1 MSGIPSGPTMT
12 GQMRRFV
19 HDLRTEGSGP
29 GRDATAVGL
38 GVFIG
43 SLPFYGFHLA
53 ICLAAGTLLRLNRVK
68 LYLAANISNPF
79 MAPFLILSELQAG
92 SLVRRGELRP
102 LTIEA
107 VKQINPWSLGADIL
121 IGSVIVGAV
130 LGLAIG
136 SATWMLTR
144 DRGEDPLFASLVRR
158 ASDRFVAGSITAWE
172 FARGKL
178 RGDPLYRTV
187 LMGGVLPSGTSE
199 GTLVDVGCGSGLM
212 LALLAE
218 AATCWREGGWPRD
231 RPAPPLF
238 HRLVGIELRPKVAR
252 LARRALGDAVTIVE
266 EDARRSA
273 PMHCQAILFFD
284 VLHMMSFEDQ
294 EQLVGSM
301 TAQLEPSGVILVREA
316 DAGGGWRFRAVRAGN
331 WLKALAFGRW
341 KESFHYRTAAGWKEL
356 FERFGFSVARK
367 DAGEGTPFANEL
379 FVLTRPGDPSPLR
392 SYPSPSYAS
401 R

>member
-19 HDLRTEGSGP
+19 HDLRTEGSAS

-79 MAPFLILSELQAG
+79 MAPFLILCEVQTG

-107 VKQINPWSLGADIL
+107 VKRMDPWSVGADLL
-121 IGSVIVGAV
+121 IGAVIVGAL

-136 SATWMLTR
+136 TATWMLTR
-144 DRGEDPLFASLVRR
+144 DRGEDPFFASLVRR

-187 LMGGVLPSGTSE
+187 LLGGVLPSGSSE

-218 AATCWREGGWPRD
+218 AATCWREGRWPRD

-238 HRLVGIELRPKVAR
+238 HRLVGIELRPRVAR
-252 LARRALGDAVTIVE
+252 LARRALGDAATSVG

-273 PMHCQAILFFD
+273 PMQCQAILFFD
-284 VLHMMSFEDQ
+284 VLHMMPFEDQ
-294 EQLVGSM
+294 EQLVGAM
-301 TAQLEPSGVILVREA
+301 TAQLAPSGVILVREA

-331 WLKALAFGRW
+331 RLKAVAFGRW
-341 KESFHYRTAAGWKEL
+341 RESFHYRTATRWKEL
-356 FERFGFSVARK
+356 F
-367 DAGEGTPFANEL
+367 
-379 FVLTRPGDPSPLR
+379 
-392 SYPSPSYAS
+392 
-401 R
+401 

>member
-1 MSGIPSGPTMT
+1 MT

-107 VKQINPWSLGADIL
+107 VKRINPWSLGADIL
-121 IGSVIVGAV
+121 IGAVIVGAV

-144 DRGEDPLFASLVRR
+144 DPGEDPLL
-158 ASDRFVAGSITAWE
+158 
-172 FARGKL
+172 
-178 RGDPLYRTV
+178 
-187 LMGGVLPSGTSE
+187 
-199 GTLVDVGCGSGLM
+199 
-212 LALLAE
+212 
-218 AATCWREGGWPRD
+218 
-231 RPAPPLF
+231 
-238 HRLVGIELRPKVAR
+238 R
-252 LARRALGDAVTIVE
+252 LARATGLGSVRRRQHHGVGVRARQAPRGSAVSDGPDGGSAAVGHVRGN
-266 EDARRSA
+266 ARRCGMRVRPDA
-273 PMHCQAILFFD
+273 CAAGRGRG
-284 VLHMMSFEDQ
+284 VLAR
-294 EQLVGSM
+294 GSM
-301 TAQLEPSGVILVREA
+301 
-316 DAGGGWRFRAVRAGN
+316 
-331 WLKALAFGRW
+331 
-341 KESFHYRTAAGWKEL
+341 AA
-356 FERFGFSVARK
+356 
-367 DAGEGTPFANEL
+367 
-379 FVLTRPGDPSPLR
+379 
-392 SYPSPSYAS
+392 
-401 R
+401 

>member
-1 MSGIPSGPTMT
+1 MT

-19 HDLRTEGSGP
+19 HDLRTEGSAS

-92 SLVRRGELRP
+92 SLARRGELRP

-107 VKQINPWSLGADIL
+107 VKRMDPWSVGADLL
-121 IGSVIVGAV
+121 IGAVIVGAF

-136 SATWMLTR
+136 GATWMLTR
-144 DRGEDPLFASLVRR
+144 DRGEDPFFASLVRR

-172 FARGKL
+172 FAHGKL

-187 LMGGVLPSGTSE
+187 LLGGVLPSGSSE

-218 AATCWREGGWPRD
+218 AASCWREGRWPRD

-238 HRLVGIELRPKVAR
+238 HDSLASSSARGSRVLRGERWAMR
-252 LARRALGDAVTIVE
+252 QRSSRRTRAARRRCSV
-266 EDARRSA
+266 RRS
-273 PMHCQAILFFD
+273 C
-284 VLHMMSFEDQ
+284 S
-294 EQLVGSM
+294 S
-301 TAQLEPSGVILVREA
+301 TCC
-316 DAGGGWRFRAVRAGN
+316 
-331 WLKALAFGRW
+331 
-341 KESFHYRTAAGWKEL
+341 T
-356 FERFGFSVARK
+356 
-367 DAGEGTPFANEL
+367 
-379 FVLTRPGDPSPLR
+379 
-392 SYPSPSYAS
+392 
-401 R
+401 

>member
-136 SATWMLTR
+136 SATWLLTR
-144 DRGEDPLFASLVRR
+144 DPEKI
-158 ASDRFVAGSITAWE
+158 RFSPRSCDGPRIGS
-172 FARGKL
+172 
-178 RGDPLYRTV
+178 
-187 LMGGVLPSGTSE
+187 S
-199 GTLVDVGCGSGLM
+199 
-212 LALLAE
+212 
-218 AATCWREGGWPRD
+218 
-231 RPAPPLF
+231 PA
-238 HRLVGIELRPKVAR
+238 
-252 LARRALGDAVTIVE
+252 
-266 EDARRSA
+266 
-273 PMHCQAILFFD
+273 
-284 VLHMMSFEDQ
+284 
-294 EQLVGSM
+294 
-301 TAQLEPSGVILVREA
+301 
-316 DAGGGWRFRAVRAGN
+316 
-331 WLKALAFGRW
+331 
-341 KESFHYRTAAGWKEL
+341 
-356 FERFGFSVARK
+356 
-367 DAGEGTPFANEL
+367 
-379 FVLTRPGDPSPLR
+379 
-392 SYPSPSYAS
+392 AS
-401 R
+401 RRGSSRAASSAGIRCIGRF

>member
-19 HDLRTEGSGP
+19 HDLRTEGGGP

-107 VKQINPWSLGADIL
+107 VKRIDPWSLGADLL
-121 IGSVIVGAV
+121 IGSVIVGTL

-136 SATWMLTR
+136 TATWMLTR

-158 ASDRFVAGSITAWE
+158 ASDRFVTGSITAWE

-187 LMGGVLPSGTSE
+187 LLEGVLPSGASE

-218 AATCWREGGWPRD
+218 AASCWREGRWPGD
-231 RPAPPLF
+231 RSAPPVF
-238 HRLVGIELRPKVAR
+238 GRLVGIELRPRVAR
-252 LARRALGDAVTIVE
+252 LARKALGDAAMIVE
-266 EDARRSA
+266 QDARRSA
-273 PMHCQAILFFD
+273 PLQCQAILFFD
-284 VLHMMSFEDQ
+284 VRHMMPFEDQ
-294 EQLVGSM
+294 EQLVGAM
-301 TAQLEPSGVILVREA
+301 IAQLAPSGVILVREA
-316 DAGGGWRFRAVRAGN
+316 DAGGGWRFGAVRAGN
-331 WLKALAFGRW
+331 WLKALALGRW
-341 KESFHYRTAAGWKEL
+341 RESFHYRTATGWTEL
-356 FERFGFSVARK
+356 FERFGFTVARRN
-367 DAGEGTPFANEL
+367 AGEGTPFANQL
-379 FVLTRPGDPSPLR
+379 FVLTRPSVPS
-392 SYPSPSYAS
+392 SSANYPSPSYAS

>member
-19 HDLRTEGSGP
+19 HDLRTEGSAS

-79 MAPFLILSELQAG
+79 MAPFLILCEVQTG

-107 VKQINPWSLGADIL
+107 VKRMDPWSVGADLL
-121 IGSVIVGAV
+121 IGAVIVGAL

-144 DRGEDPLFASLVRR
+144 DRGEDPVFASLVRR

-187 LMGGVLPSGTSE
+187 LLGGVLPSGSSE

-218 AATCWREGGWPRD
+218 AASCWREGRWPRD
-231 RPAPPLF
+231 RAAPPLF
-238 HRLVGIELRPKVAR
+238 QRLVGIELRPRVAR
-252 LARRALGDAVTIVE
+252 LARRALGDAATVVE
-266 EDARRSA
+266 EDARRSTA
-273 PMHCQAILFFD
+273 PMQCQAILFFD
-284 VLHMMSFEDQ
+284 VLHMMPFEDQ
-294 EQLVGSM
+294 EQLIGTM
-301 TAQLEPSGVILVREA
+301 TAQLAPSGVILVREA

-331 WLKALAFGRW
+331 WLKAVAFGRW
-341 KESFHYRTAAGWKEL
+341 RESFHYRTATRWKEL
-356 FERFGFSVARK
+356 FERFGFSVERR
-367 DAGEGTPFANEL
+367 DAGESTPFANEL
-379 FVLTRPGDPSPLR
+379 FVLTRSSDSSPLR
-392 SYPSPSYAS
+392 D
-401 R
+401 